1 MKTDN
6 LFYQLFQTLPEIL
19 FELLEEPT
27 YRAKD
32 YQFTSIEVKTL
43 SKTIDAVFTTNNK
56 DYPIYFVEV
65 QFQRDTDFY
74 YRLVTEIY
82 MYLGQYRPNQTWQ
95 GVVLWAKRA
104 IEPKIPPEYEPLFQQ
119 NLIKIIYLD
128 EIEPTS
134 VGLGIIDL
142 LVAREKDTTPEK
154 VQLLTTKAKETIVD
168 NTLQRNIIE
177 LIEKIIVYK
186 FPKKSN
192 KELEEMFGLSEWQQ
206 TQFYKDVK
214 LEGIQEGKLK
224 TIPGLLKLGLSPE
237 QLATALEL
245 DLEFINQEITKLKGK
260 IEGKLESIPGLLK
273 LGLSAEQLATA
284 LELDL
289 EIIQQEIDKL
299 KTN

>member
-1 MKTDN
+1 
-6 LFYQLFQTLPEIL
+6 
-19 FELLEEPT
+19 
-27 YRAKD
+27 
-32 YQFTSIEVKTL
+32 
-43 SKTIDAVFTTNNK
+43 
-56 DYPIYFVEV
+56 
-65 QFQRDTDFY
+65 
-74 YRLVTEIY
+74 
-82 MYLGQYRPNQTWQ
+82 MYLGQYRPNQSWQ

-104 IEPKIPPEYEPLFQQ
+104 LESQIPPEYAPLFQQ

-128 EIEPTS
+128 EIEPTTI
-134 VGLGIIDL
+134 GLGIIDL
-142 LVAREKDTTPEK
+142 LVACEKDTIPEK

-214 LEGIQEGKLK
+214 LEGLLEGKLK
-224 TIPGLLKLGLSPE
+224 SIPGLLKLGLSPE
-237 QLATALEL
+237 Q
-245 DLEFINQEITKLKGK
+245 I
-260 IEGKLESIPGLLK
+260 
-273 LGLSAEQLATA
+273 ATA

-299 KTN
+299 ETN